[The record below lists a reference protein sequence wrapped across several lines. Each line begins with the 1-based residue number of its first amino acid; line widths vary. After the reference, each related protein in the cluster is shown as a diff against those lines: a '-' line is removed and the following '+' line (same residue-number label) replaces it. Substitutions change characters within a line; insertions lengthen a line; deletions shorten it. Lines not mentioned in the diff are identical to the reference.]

1 MKMLQALVG
10 YLAVTALPFYPFAFA
25 ASQLESI
32 NYDGYANNLETH
44 IDGALM
50 KQVIGSIVE
59 SCQTIT
65 TPKHSDGTFKFMKH
79 HDVSGDILEAR
90 QEVDPSPTP
99 IIIGVIIIVVIL
111 GIIWIVDDNSVR
123 GKDVEILVEHLT
135 RVFY

>member
-50 KQVIGSIVE
+50 EQVLGSIVE
-59 SCQTIT
+59 TCQTINIT
-65 TPKHSDGTFKFMKH
+65 TPKHGDGTFMKH
-79 HDVSGDILEAR
+79 HDVSGDIIEAR
-90 QEVDPSPTP
+90 QEVEPSPTP
-99 IIIGVIIIVVIL
+99 IIIGAIIIVVIL

-123 GKDVEILVEHLT
+123 GNDVEILVEHLT